1 MSIWAQIVED
11 YIGVMESKKKKGSAL
26 IGRILETH
34 KRCSMCHK
42 VKPRTEFYKRP
53 DTLTNDVSAKC
64 KPCHVTYVNKREKEL
79 KERRAVEREARNKE
93 LAQRVRKIE
102 EGYR

>member
-1 MSIWAQIVED
+1 MAD
-11 YIGVMESKKKKGSAL
+11 YIAAMEPKKKGSAWKGML
-26 IGRILETH
+26 LATH

-42 VKPRTEFYKRP
+42 MKPRTEFYKRP

-64 KPCHVTYVNKREKEL
+64 KPCHVAYVNKREKEK

-93 LAQRVRKIE
+93 LARRAREIE
-102 EGYR
+102 EGHR